1 LIVGELLVKLG
12 LDSDSLKRGM
22 AEAKSSLQNFGA
34 SIDRSMKAALPASK
48 TLAAG
53 IVGLGASLLGAS
65 VKGVQLAGS
74 MEQAKI
80 AFTTMLG
87 SAEQADEFIRD
98 LWDFAAKTPFEFEGL
113 TTSARQLLAYGFQAR
128 EILPMMTAIG
138 DAISA
143 LGGGTVEIDRVTRAL
158 GQMQAKGK
166 VTAEEMM
173 QLAELGI
180 PVWEILAEEIGVSI
194 PEAMEKASKGGID
207 AATGI
212 NAILEGMSKRFSGAM
227 EQQSE
232 SLLGLWETAKDTVSG
247 ILRTL
252 GQNII
257 ETFDLKDKLKGA
269 IDALD
274 QFADALNK
282 FFELVSEKGIRQALE
297 EMLPEGMEEKIVIIA
312 GAIIGALV
320 PAMYAFAT
328 SVITA
333 TLPLL
338 PFIAAG
344 AAIAVLAYQIY
355 DNWEPITNFFTNAW
369 ALITAGA
376 EAMFIRVQQIWY
388 DLQKRAGEA
397 IMAILDF
404 FAPLVEWLPDSISD
418 GFNRMREA
426 VVNELGIVYTRLEEL
441 SDRSEETSKRIQTAM
456 AGIAQGARNARMEL
470 DAVHGYDTSGR
481 TRLGAG
487 QKATTTQVYTPG
499 IGWHQPLSFQGGG
512 IVPGPIG
519 MPVPAIVHGGEYIF
533 DPRGGNNPGHGKQTA
548 NIIIELDG
556 RVLARAIGQPLV
568 DELRVKQGLRI

>member
-1 LIVGELLVKLG
+1 MTVGELFVKIG
-12 LDSDSLKRGM
+12 LDSDGLKRGM
-22 AEAKSSLQNFGA
+22 GEAKSSLQNFGA

-113 TTSARQLLAYGFQAR
+113 TTSARQLLAFGFQAR

-138 DAISA
+138 DAVSA

-194 PEAMEKASKGGID
+194 PEAMDKASKGGID

-232 SLLGLWETAKDTVSG
+232 SLLGLWETAKDSVSG

-282 FFELVSEKGIRQALE
+282 FFELVREKGIRKALE

-312 GAIIGALV
+312 GAIVGALV

-344 AAIAVLAYQIY
+344 AAIAMLAYQIY

-426 VVNELGIVYTRLEEL
+426 VVSELGIVYTRLEEL
-441 SDRSEETSKRIQTAM
+441 SDRSEGTSKRIQDAM

-470 DAVHGYDTSGR
+470 DEVHGYDTSGL
-481 TRLGAG
+481 TRLGKG
-487 QKATTTQVYTPG
+487 QRAAQNLP
-499 IGWHQPLSFQGGG
+499 SFQGGG

-519 MPVPAIVHGGEYIF
+519 MPVPAIVHGGEHIF
-533 DPRGGNNPGHGKQTA
+533 DPRSGNTTGSGKQTA